1 MAMVMLMFVV
11 PAMVQVSND
20 AAGLRGCGI
29 IQIGQF
35 QGLLEFLRVGDAGM
49 HTNSSTNAVGDEPA

>member
-1 MAMVMLMFVV
+1 MTIVMFVV

-20 AAGLRGCGI
+20 AVGLCGCGI

-35 QGLLEFLRVGDAGM
+35 RGLLEFLRVGDAGM
-49 HTNSSTNAVGDEPA
+49 HTNSSTNAVGDELA